1 MDTTQRPSPLAR
13 YLFLAYALLVIY
25 ATLYPFSGWRDAGI
39 SAFAYLTAARPPYIT
54 GFDLAANVLGYVPY
68 GTLAVLAMYPRVT
81 GGAAFV
87 AALASGAAL
96 ALMLEAVQTFLPAR
110 FASNIDAGCNMA
122 GVALGALAG
131 IRSARWLFGTSL
143 LLQWRT
149 QHLLPGARADAGVVL
164 LALWLA
170 TQLNPASLLFG
181 AGDLRDLFRQ
191 PAGSAYEPD
200 VFVAIEAL
208 TAASN
213 LVAVGLTLSAVLKP
227 GAPQLRAMFGLIGLG
242 LAVKTTA
249 FAILRQAEDVF
260 HWLTPGALI
269 GLAAGLP
276 ILFAAAMLPRVP
288 RLALAAVLLM
298 GATVLVN
305 LAPANP
311 YFASTLAVWAQG
323 HFLNFNGL
331 TRLLSVLWPFAALL
345 YLMLVAARPGEGGT
359 RG

>member
-1 MDTTQRPSPLAR
+1 MRASPLAR
-13 YLFLAYALLVIY
+13 YLFLAYVLLVVY
-25 ATLYPFSGWRDAGI
+25 ATLYPFAGWRDSGI
-39 SAFAYLTAARPPYIT
+39 SAFAFLAASRPRYIS
-54 GFDLAANVLGYVPY
+54 GFDLVVNVLGYVPC
-68 GTLAVLAMYPRVT
+68 GWLAVLALFPRVT
-81 GGAAFV
+81 GGAAFGV
-87 AALASGAAL
+87 ALASGATLAL
-96 ALMLEAVQTFLPAR
+96 ALEATQTFLPTR
-110 FASNIDAGCNMA
+110 FASNVDLVCNLAGT
-122 GVALGALAG
+122 VLGAAAG
-131 IRSARWLFGTSL
+131 LRSLEWVLGEGPLLRWRARDI
-143 LLQWRT
+143 
-149 QHLLPGARADAGVVL
+149 LPGARADAGLVL

-191 PAGSAYEPD
+191 PAGSAYEAD

-208 TAASN
+208 TAACN
-213 LVAVGLTLSAVLKP
+213 LVAVGLTASAILAP
-227 GAPQLRAMFGLIGLG
+227 GAPVLRALVGLIAAGL
-242 LAVKTTA
+242 LVKAGA
-249 FAILRQAEDVF
+249 FAILRQAESVLV
-260 HWLTPGALI
+260 WLTPGALI

-276 ILFAAAMLPRVP
+276 LLLAAAMLPRVV

-331 TRLLSVLWPFAALL
+331 TRLLSSVWPFAALL
-345 YLMLVAARPGEGGT
+345 YLILLAARQGDAPP